1 MLASAAA
8 LQGKREERYSMKTE
22 LTVQHVDG
30 LRFLASTNSQAVIV
44 DAPPDEGG
52 LGTAMS
58 SPQLLAASLGS
69 CALSFVAN
77 SCRLH
82 GLPLEHLSL
91 EMMYEEAQ
99 RPQRISRIAMRI
111 HIEPPLPPE
120 RRRAVLGVANHS
132 TVANT
137 LAHPPEIH
145 ITLE

>member
-1 MLASAAA
+1 
-8 LQGKREERYSMKTE
+8 MK

-30 LRFLASTNSQAVIV
+30 LRFLVTAGKHAVV
-44 DAPPDEGG
+44 MDAPSEEGG
-52 LGTAMS
+52 TDTAMS
-58 SPQLLAASLGS
+58 SPQLFAAAVAA

-91 EMMYEEAQ
+91 EMDYEESP
-99 RPQRISRIAMRI
+99 RPRRLSRMDIRI
-111 HIEPPLPPE
+111 HIEPE
-120 RRRAVLGVANHS
+120 VDAQRRRALLSVASHS

-137 LAHPPEIH
+137 LARPPEIH